1 MYGVAGDVAE
11 LIEVA
16 GGVVVGD
23 DGSDCA
29 AQAVRWAAEEARLR
43 KCPLHI
49 VRAWSISSAPRPPSW
64 KVGYAPSL
72 AEYEEA
78 VVAEMRRDAME
89 TVGDF
94 DGLDIL
100 YHPVHAPSAQAL
112 LSASAGADLLV
123 VGSRGRGGFA
133 GLVLGSVSEQIVRHA
148 GCPVVV
154 VRSNWA
160 TNRFP

>member
-1 MYGVAGDVAE
+1 MARDVAE
-11 LIEVA
+11 RVEVD

-29 AQAVRWAAEEARLR
+29 ALALRWGAEEARLR
-43 KCPLHI
+43 NCVLHV
-49 VRAWSISSAPRPPSW
+49 VRAWSISSAPRPQSW

-72 AEYEEA
+72 KEYEEA
-78 VVAEMRRDAME
+78 VAEEMRRDVAE
-89 TVGDF
+89 HVSEF
-94 DGLDIL
+94 DGLNVQ

-112 LSASAGADLLV
+112 LSASTGADLLV

-133 GLVLGSVSEQIVRHA
+133 GLVLGSVSEQVVRHA

-154 VRSNWA
+154 IRSNWA
-160 TNRFP
+160 TSRFS